1 MAIKIF
7 VRERRKV
14 EKGEKK
20 PRFRVVGVSGGDL
33 QILAEHFRKKEL
45 EQIAQE
51 TGAAI
56 VWLEAGKGKGDGKDK
71 SEHKPKKRSASTG
84 G

>member
-1 MAIKIF
+1 MATKIF

-20 PRFRVVGVSGGDL
+20 PRFRVVGVTGGDL
-33 QILAEHFRKKEL
+33 KIYAEHFRKKEL

-51 TGAAI
+51 SGAAI
-56 VWLEAGKGKGDGKDK
+56 VWLDAGKGKGDGEDK
-71 SEHKPKKRSASTG
+71 GEHKSKRRSASTG
-84 G
+84 E